1 MPAGVGFFAK
11 GILLGLGAAV
21 PIGPV
26 NVQLA
31 RRALRHGFF
40 AGFALGCGAVTVD
53 VFYAVLTSTGIERVA
68 QSKPLAWTLRIA
80 GIALLSYLGA
90 MCFRGEREAWRADA
104 VTTGDGAATTPDA
117 GPGGAYVTGLLLT
130 LLNPM
135 TLAFWFV
142 AVPALVGPMSG
153 GGGRELPMVCAG
165 VFAGT
170 VSWVVF
176 FAGVLSL
183 AGKFRRNWW
192 LAAADAAGGAAL
204 LVFAGAALLSSIRS
218 LL

>member
-90 MCFRGEREAWRADA
+90 MCLRGEREAWRADA
-104 VTTGDGAATTPDA
+104 VTTGDGAATNPDA
-117 GPGGAYVTGLLLT
+117 GPGGRSAVLPG
-130 LLNPM
+130 P
-135 TLAFWFV
+135 AFGPHATV
-142 AVPALVGPMSG
+142 AHVDTPSVVHSAVH
-153 GGGRELPMVCAG
+153 
-165 VFAGT
+165 
-170 VSWVVF
+170 WVRQR
-176 FAGVLSL
+176 AVLS
-183 AGKFRRNWW
+183 
-192 LAAADAAGGAAL
+192 AAARARAAERYRESVELCLTQVGRAL
-204 LVFAGAALLSSIRS
+204 
-218 LL
+218 